1 VILKYGIKVEAAMKK
16 ELSQLVAAL
25 KGSSKPG
32 KGVEGGA
39 FNCALLLSW
48 SCS

>member
-1 VILKYGIKVEAAMKK
+1 VISKYGIKVEAAMKK
-16 ELSQLVAAL
+16 ELSQLVVAL
-25 KGSSKPG
+25 KGSKG